1 MGSDEDDSKTAGL
14 SSDTVEGASRRGIE
28 SQQRAEQGLSRVI
41 NAKLAAAFRTW
52 VDVAAVMAAQER
64 MLSAA
69 VSRWTQRML
78 SAAWNTWREQ
88 ASQMKE
94 DARKLRWGV
103 MKMIAYQLAAAM
115 AQWREQAGR
124 GIDAQQRAQQGLSRV
139 INAKLAAAFR
149 KVKHCSTTTTTTTT
163 HCRLSS
169 RSHYEQLQHC
179 LATQLRPH
187 SHAASIHINCQN
199 NNRCSAN

>member
-1 MGSDEDDSKTAGL
+1 MKMIAY
-14 SSDTVEGASRRGIE
+14 
-28 SQQRAEQGLSRVI
+28 Q
-41 NAKLAAAFRTW
+41 LAAAMAQWREQAA
-52 VDVAAVMAAQER
+52 VAADMAAQER

-94 DARKLRWGV
+94 DARKVRWGV

-149 KVKHCSTTTTTTTT
+149 KVKHCSTTTTTT

-169 RSHYEQLQHC
+169 RSHHDQLQHC

-187 SHAASIHINCQN
+187 SHAASIHTSTVKTATGAAPTRQQQQVAHT
-199 NNRCSAN
+199 RSGSARHN